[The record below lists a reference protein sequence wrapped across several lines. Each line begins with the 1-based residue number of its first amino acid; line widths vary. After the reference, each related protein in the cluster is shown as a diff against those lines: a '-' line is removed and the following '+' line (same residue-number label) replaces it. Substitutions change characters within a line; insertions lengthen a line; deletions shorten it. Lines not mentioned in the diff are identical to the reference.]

1 MSCECSFFILQ
12 VNAYD
17 GDLALAVDPHM
28 DEELDRAMICPLCGV
43 QLLSFVE
50 VLQHNC
56 FDACSCQDGVSLC
69 GGFGGCGCDG
79 HGLDDDLSIPA
90 SCPIVEVNDGQMDVM
105 DNFLRVTLATP
116 AGGTG
121 DMLSRIDPFEE
132 AQLQAAIAVT
142 RREQATTVQITR
154 QVLLKQKK

>member
-28 DEELDRAMICPLCGV
+28 DEEFDRAMICPLCGV

-56 FDACSCQDGVSLC
+56 FDACFCLFIVRILLMIRYMFAC
-69 GGFGGCGCDG
+69 YIYIYFFVFKKKHVIHLLFPLGCFLFLYMNC
-79 HGLDDDLSIPA
+79 LSFA
-90 SCPIVEVNDGQMDVM
+90 E
-105 DNFLRVTLATP
+105 
-116 AGGTG
+116 
-121 DMLSRIDPFEE
+121 
-132 AQLQAAIAVT
+132 
-142 RREQATTVQITR
+142 
-154 QVLLKQKK
+154 